1 MTESG
6 KIEKMLD
13 HPDGKVAKSLDLTY
27 LSPWKILVLVFIPF
41 AAGFYLEHNFLFQS
55 LFHFTAGVPVI
66 LPLLTGIPAGIVL
79 ILHLKKGQLG
89 LALIDM
95 VLYVLWLTVIGL
107 ILMYY
112 YPEKASN
119 AILNGYSYWKE
130 MLPWLQGSEAKESTP
145 SQFIPEHLLHMGI
158 VAISSL
164 ISAGMIALLFGTV
177 LVNYMNYYVTQLMI
191 NSPTPL
197 LMSVIGWHPW
207 SICRVLSFITL
218 GVVFAIPL
226 VWMFNRKLVF
236 NRRTIILMILAAVCL
251 EVIDILLKIYLG
263 NSWRDLLASNLSF
276 TRDNYYGE
284 P

>member
-1 MTESG
+1 
-6 KIEKMLD
+6 
-13 HPDGKVAKSLDLTY
+13 
-27 LSPWKILVLVFIPF
+27 
-41 AAGFYLEHNFLFQS
+41 
-55 LFHFTAGVPVI
+55 
-66 LPLLTGIPAGIVL
+66 
-79 ILHLKKGQLG
+79 
-89 LALIDM
+89 
-95 VLYVLWLTVIGL
+95 
-107 ILMYY
+107 
-112 YPEKASN
+112 
-119 AILNGYSYWKE
+119 
-130 MLPWLQGSEAKESTP
+130 
-145 SQFIPEHLLHMGI
+145 
-158 VAISSL
+158 
-164 ISAGMIALLFGTV
+164 MIALLFGTV